1 MKKICVNKRAYFEY
15 QILDKY
21 VAGMQLQGSEVK
33 SIKNGMCSIAE
44 AYCYISNNEIFIKGM
59 HITQHKEGGKY
70 NNHEEVRDRK
80 LLMKKKEIYKLDE
93 SVGKKGLTIVPIEVL
108 VTPTGLIKIEIGLG
122 RGKNLFDKRISLKEK
137 DLKRDNDR
145 NEY

>member
-1 MKKICVNKRAYFEY
+1 MKSVTKNKRAYFEY

-21 VAGMQLQGSEVK
+21 VAGLQLKGSEVK
-33 SIKNGMCSIAE
+33 SIKSGMCSIAE
-44 AYCYISNNEIFIKGM
+44 AYCYIYNNEIFIKGM
-59 HITQHKEGGKY
+59 HVAEHKEGGTH
-70 NNHEEVRDRK
+70 NNHEAVRDRK
-80 LLMKKKEIYKLDE
+80 LLMKKKEISKLDE

-108 VTPTGLIKIEIGLG
+108 VTPIGLIKIEIGLG
-122 RGKNLFDKRISLKEK
+122 RGKNLYDKRNSLKEK

>member
-1 MKKICVNKRAYFEY
+1 MKSVTKNKRAYFEY

-21 VAGMQLQGSEVK
+21 VAGLQLKGSEVK

-59 HITQHKEGGKY
+59 HVAEHKEGVTH
-70 NNHEEVRDRK
+70 NNHEAVRDRK
-80 LLMKKKEIYKLDE
+80 LLMKKKEISKLDE

-108 VTPTGLIKIEIGLG
+108 VNPTGLIKIEIGLG
-122 RGKNLFDKRISLKEK
+122 RGKNLYDKRNSLKEK
-137 DLKRDNDR
+137 DLKRENDR

>member
-1 MKKICVNKRAYFEY
+1 MKSVTKNKRAYFEY

-21 VAGMQLQGSEVK
+21 VAGIQLQGSEVK

-59 HITQHKEGGKY
+59 HVTEHKEGGKY
-70 NNHEEVRDRK
+70 NNHEAVRDRK
-80 LLMKKKEIYKLDE
+80 LLMKKKEISKLDE

-108 VTPTGLIKIEIGLG
+108 VTPTGFIKIEIGLG
-122 RGKNLFDKRISLKEK
+122 RGKNLYDKKQTIKLR
-137 DLKRDNDR
+137 DLDRDMKNND
-145 NEY
+145 